1 MGRSK
6 NSFYRVFG
14 IHFKGI
20 QKVLGITETLFI
32 LAADEGFTYITTIQE
47 YNMVMKAIE
56 RGVYDEAILR
66 TLNIDI
72 KILCQK
78 MAMLKLI
85 IRKVS
90 EKLANKPVGKEIFRI
105 LRKMKLERQI
115 EASDMM
121 LLSSRKEELI
131 ESHRLKA
138 TSELADVAIM

>member
-1 MGRSK
+1 
-6 NSFYRVFG
+6 
-14 IHFKGI
+14 
-20 QKVLGITETLFI
+20 
-32 LAADEGFTYITTIQE
+32 
-47 YNMVMKAIE
+47 MKAIE

-90 EKLANKPVGKEIFRI
+90 EKLANKPVGKEIFR
-105 LRKMKLERQI
+105 KMKLERQI